1 MRSKTLLRA
10 TAASIVLA
18 IGVSSLSLASADP
31 VQDRQATMKDIGQ
44 SMKDGASV
52 SSAKFYDAAKA
63 KAAMD
68 KVAADAKKVAALF
81 PANSGPTTDPKTA
94 ALAAIWANEADFKKR
109 FTEMATLASAAAA
122 TTTVET
128 YKPALNALGAT
139 CKSCHDIYR
148 KPQ

>member
-31 VQDRQATMKDIGQ
+31 VQDRQDTMKDIGQ
-44 SMKDGASV
+44 SMKEGASV

-81 PANSGPTTDPKTA
+81 PAKSGPDVNPKTA
-94 ALAAIWANEADFKKR
+94 ALPAIWANMADFNKR
-109 FTEMATLASAAAA
+109 L
-122 TTTVET
+122 
-128 YKPALNALGAT
+128 
-139 CKSCHDIYR
+139 
-148 KPQ
+148 